1 MIKSLSSLYSFL
13 HLTQNEVDSIL
24 KNIDIS
30 YKPKKEPKKK
40 YENIKEISTAE

>member
-30 YKPKKEPKKK
+30 YKPKKALRI
-40 YENIKEISTAE
+40 NGKEMRLI